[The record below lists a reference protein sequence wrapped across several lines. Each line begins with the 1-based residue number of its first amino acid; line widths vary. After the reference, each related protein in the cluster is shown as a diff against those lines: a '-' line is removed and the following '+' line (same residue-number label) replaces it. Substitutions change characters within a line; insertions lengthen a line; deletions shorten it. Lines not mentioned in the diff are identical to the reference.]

1 MKEIPKNYKHKDN
14 ESQWREA
21 WKANRV
27 YSWDPSRPREETFI
41 VDTPPPTVSGSL
53 HIGHVFSY
61 THQDLLARYQRMR
74 GKNLCYPMGWD
85 DNGLPTE
92 RRVQNLFRI
101 QCNPHLPYD
110 PEWKA
115 EKKGAK
121 QPVLE
126 VSRRNFIEACGI
138 VTAEDEAAFEDLW
151 RSLGL
156 SIDWELQYATIDEHC
171 RKVSQASFL
180 EMVEKGFAYSIEA
193 PTMWDVDFQTAVA
206 QAEVE
211 DKSRPGHFHDI
222 RFQVEGG
229 GDFIITTTRPELLPA
244 CIAVVAHPDDTRY
257 QPLFGKHA
265 ITPLFKA
272 RVPIL
277 PAEHADPEKG
287 SGILMVC
294 TFGDAADVEF
304 WKQSS
309 LPIKQIIGR
318 SGTLLPVEF
327 GQGHF
332 TSLEPQTAQTNYA
345 ELVGLS
351 VVKAKKRIVE
361 LLASERLPDGTA
373 PLVSEPRPIE
383 HPVKFYEKGDR
394 PLEFVSTRQWFVRLL
409 EHREA
414 LRQQGQKITW
424 HPAHM
429 ETRYQN
435 WVEGLNQDWCISRQR
450 YFGVPFPV
458 WYPTDE
464 QGEALFDQPIFAD
477 KATLPIDPMS
487 STPPGFSE
495 EQRGQPNGF
504 VADPDVMDTWATSS
518 LTPQIISH
526 WGLDEKRH
534 KSLFPMDIRPQ
545 SHEIIRTWAF
555 YTIVKAWIHDNDIPW
570 SHVVISGWIL
580 DPDRK
585 KMSKSVG
592 NVITPHHLLEEHSA
606 DGVRYWAARARLGAD
621 TAFDEGV
628 MKVGKRLCTKL
639 FNASKFVLSQLE
651 RVGQDF
657 HSYSIEDVTCEV
669 DRALFS
675 RLKKCVSQAVKS
687 FDKFDYAAA
696 LEVTEKEFWAF
707 CDDYLELV
715 KRRSYGEEDNADR
728 RSALATLALSL
739 KMFLRLFA
747 PFLPFITEEIWSW
760 RFAQSEGSEGSV
772 HVAAY
777 PTLAEFEGLPE
788 PSASSCYAA
797 GVEVLVKIRSAK
809 TEGKRN
815 LRWPV
820 AQLQVTGSQENIEAL
835 KLALDD
841 VLEAGSADPQG
852 VKLEVGEVDGPDL
865 FTVIATLAPE
875 EAVVASNS

>member
-1 MKEIPKNYKHKDN
+1 MKEIPKNYKHKEQ
-14 ESQWREA
+14 ESQWRDT

-110 PEWKA
+110 PDWKA
-115 EKKGAK
+115 VKKGAK
-121 QPVLE
+121 QPVSE

-138 VTAEDEAAFEDLW
+138 ITAEDEAAFEDLW

-156 SIDWELQYATIDEHC
+156 SIDWDLQYATIDEHC
-171 RKVSQASFL
+171 RKISQASFL

-211 DKSRPGHFHDI
+211 DKNRPGHFHDI

-229 GDFIITTTRPELLPA
+229 GDFIITTTRPELLAA
-244 CIAVVAHPDDTRY
+244 CIAVVAHPDDKRY

-272 RVPIL
+272 RVPIMA
-277 PAEHADPEKG
+277 AEHADPEKG

-304 WKQSS
+304 WKHSG
-309 LPIKQIIGR
+309 LGIKQIIGR
-318 SGTLLPVEF
+318 SGVLLPVEF
-327 GQGHF
+327 GKGEF
-332 TSLEPQTAQTNYA
+332 TSEDSETAQRNYA
-345 ELVGLS
+345 DLVGLS
-351 VVKAKKRIVE
+351 VTKAKKKVVE
-361 LLASERLPDGTA
+361 LLAGERLPDGSS

-394 PLEFVSTRQWFVRLL
+394 PLEFVTTRQWFVRLL
-409 EHREA
+409 EHRAA
-414 LRQQGQKITW
+414 LREQGHKITW

-435 WVEGLNQDWCISRQR
+435 WVEGLNQDWCVSRQR

-458 WYPTDE
+458 WYPLDGN
-464 QGEALFDQPIFAD
+464 GEALFDQPILAP
-477 KATLPIDPMS
+477 KEALPVDPMS
-487 STPPGFSE
+487 ATAPGYTE
-495 EQRGQPNGF
+495 DQRGKPQGF
-504 VADPDVMDTWATSS
+504 TGDPDVMDTWATSS
-518 LTPQIISH
+518 LTPQILSH
-526 WGLDEKRH
+526 WGLDDDRH
-534 KSLFPMDIRPQ
+534 DKLFPMDIRPQ

-555 YTIVKAWIHDNDIPW
+555 YTIAKAWIHSNDIPW
-570 SHVVISGWIL
+570 HHVVISGWIL

-592 NVITPHHLLEEHSA
+592 NTITPQHLLEEYSS
-606 DGVRYWAARARLGAD
+606 DGVRYWASRARLGAD

-639 FNASKFVLSQLE
+639 FNASKFVLAQLE
-651 RVGQDF
+651 RVGGDVA
-657 HSYSIEDVTCEV
+657 SYSADQVTTEV
-669 DRALFS
+669 DRDLFA
-675 RLKKCVSQAVKS
+675 RLKKTVAICGKA

-696 LEVTEKEFWAF
+696 LEATEKEFWAF

-715 KRRSYGEEDNADR
+715 KRRSYGEEDTADR
-728 RSALATLALSL
+728 RSGLATLALSL

-747 PFLPFITEEIWSW
+747 PFLPFMTEEIWSW
-760 RFAQSEGSEGSV
+760 RFSEGEGREGSI
-772 HVAAY
+772 HVTPY
-777 PTLAEFEGLPE
+777 PTVEEYAEIGEAKF
-788 PSASSCYAA
+788 ANCYAA
-797 GVEVLVKIRSAK
+797 AVEVLTKIRSAK
-809 TEGKRN
+809 TEGKKS
-815 LRWPV
+815 LRW
-820 AQLQVTGSQENIEAL
+820 QVSDLTVRGSQDSVDAIKVAL
-835 KLALDD
+835 ED
-841 VLEAGSADPQG
+841 VVEAGCVNPAG
-852 VKLEVGEVDGPDL
+852 VTLEVGAVEGSDMFV
-865 FTVIATLAPE
+865 VVATLAE
-875 EAVVASNS
+875 EVPA